1 MHGFTMIPKPQI
13 TIKDTP
19 IDLAKTAA
27 DLFSLQAKQCV
38 AGNGRFFVAISGGTT
53 PGLFHKMLVKEPY
66 VSEIPWDK
74 MHIFWVD
81 ERCVPENDAAS
92 NYGASKK
99 DFLNRAPISKAQV
112 HPMPGWL
119 SPEDGA
125 RNYQKTLMAFFHLKY
140 GQFPTFDLI
149 FLGTGKDG
157 HTASLFP
164 GQKALD
170 ETERLVI
177 SVKGGR
183 PHVSRLTMTLPVL
196 NHAKRIIFMVSGKN
210 KADIVKTI
218 LEFPKAKLPAQR
230 IQPLNGTLTWLLDIE
245 SASMLSK
252 ERSHEKHG

>member
-1 MHGFTMIPKPQI
+1 MIPKPQI

-27 DLFSLQAKQCV
+27 DLFSRQAKQCV
-38 AGNGRFFVAISGGTT
+38 AGKGLFFVAISGGTT
-53 PGLFHKMLVKEPY
+53 PGLFHRMLVEKPY

-74 MHIFWVD
+74 IHIFWVD

-92 NYGASKK
+92 NYGTAKN
-99 DFLNRAPISKAQV
+99 DFLNRAPISKTQI

-125 RNYQKTLMAFFHLKY
+125 RKYQKILMALFHLKY
-140 GQFPTFDLI
+140 GQYPTFDLI

-170 ETERLVI
+170 ERERLVI
-177 SVKGGR
+177 SVKGGD

-196 NHAKRIIFMVSGKN
+196 NLAKRIIFMVSGKN

-218 LEFPKAKLPAQR
+218 LEFPKANLPAQR
-230 IQPLNGTLTWLLDIE
+230 IQPLNGILTWLLDIA

-252 ERSHEKHG
+252 EHSHENHG